1 MQVALEKLN
10 PTKFKLTITADSELL
25 LQVKGHVLGDLA
37 KQVKLPGFRAG
48 KAPAELVEKNVG
60 QSVLQQ
66 EFLEHA
72 VNELYTRAVQEKQ
85 LRPVAQPQ
93 VSIAKFVPF
102 STLEITAEVEAVGDI
117 TLGDYKKV
125 KLARPVV
132 TVTDK
137 DVNEVLKNLQLR
149 AANREEV
156 KRAAAEGDEVWID
169 FKGVDAKTKEPVAG
183 ADGKDYPLLLGS
195 GTFIPGFEDNLTGVK
210 AGGNK
215 EFTLTFPKDYGVK
228 TLQNRKVTFNVT
240 VNKVQKVVEPKLDD
254 KFAAGVGPFKTL
266 QELKTDVKAQLEQ
279 QRRSDA
285 ERTYE
290 SQLLEKVAEKSHA
303 AIPEVLVEEEV
314 ERLEQE
320 ERQNVAYRGQT
331 WQEHLDAEGVTA
343 AEHRAKNRPAAELR
357 VKAGMVLGEI
367 ARRENI
373 EVTSEELEL
382 RLQLLKGQYQDA
394 AMQAQLDKPENVRD
408 IASRLLTEKTL
419 DILKSYAAQNA

>member
-48 KAPAELVEKNVG
+48 KAPAELVEKNVD

-149 AANREEV
+149 AATREEV
-156 KRAAAEGDEVWID
+156 KRAGAEGDEVWID

-195 GTFIPGFEDNLTGVK
+195 DTFIPGFEDNLTGVK

-240 VNKVQKVVEPKLDD
+240 VNKVQKVAEPKLDD

-343 AEHRAKNRPAAELR
+343 EEHRTKNRPAAELR

>member
-149 AANREEV
+149 AATREEV
-156 KRAAAEGDEVWID
+156 KRAGAEGDEVWID

-195 GTFIPGFEDNLTGVK
+195 DTFIPGFEDNLTGVK

-240 VNKVQKVVEPKLDD
+240 VNKVQKVAEPKLDD

-343 AEHRAKNRPAAELR
+343 EEHRTKNRPAAELR